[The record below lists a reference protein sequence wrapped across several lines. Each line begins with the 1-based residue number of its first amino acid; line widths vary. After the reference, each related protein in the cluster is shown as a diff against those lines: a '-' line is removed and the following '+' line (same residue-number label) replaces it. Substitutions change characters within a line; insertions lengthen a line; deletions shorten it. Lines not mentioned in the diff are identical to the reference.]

1 MLMAVIFGLLTCEK
15 MPGCLRTH
23 THQPRRSDN
32 KDHDGHTRAF
42 SRQPAVVCS
51 HMIYLDYKTVRYTT
65 KILNYV
71 TETHDHNRHVR
82 HSRRH
87 KTSST
92 HRMRTVGTQAMRH
105 VMSAFIMPIPRLSS
119 MTACATRIHPDKHCL
134 LYTSPSPR
142 DKRQARMPS
151 SA

>member
-1 MLMAVIFGLLTCEK
+1 MLMAVIFGLLACEK
-15 MPGCLRTH
+15 MPGCLWTH
-23 THQPRRSDN
+23 THQPRCSDN

-42 SRQPAVVCS
+42 SRHPAVVCS
-51 HMIYLDYKTVRYTT
+51 HMIYRDYKTVRYTT

-105 VMSAFIMPIPRLSS
+105 VMSAFMIPTPRLSS
-119 MTACATRIHPDKHCL
+119 MTTRASRVHADKHALKSCL
-134 LYTSPSPR
+134 PCVRTR
-142 DKRQARMPS
+142 RV
-151 SA
+151 